1 MLFCIFF
8 LAEIVALDVDGSTPW
23 WNYPGLELWK
33 FVNLLI
39 FIVCALYLH
48 SRFGRPIREALRS
61 RGEGIKRDLLRA
73 QEERDRALAKLAEVE
88 ARFANLDAEIVRI
101 REKASL
107 EAEAEKQRIAAATE
121 VDIGK
126 ARELAKRE
134 IESAGK
140 TARHELRKFAAAE
153 SVRLAE
159 ELLKREIRPED
170 DVRLTTLNVQELGRT
185 HH

>member
-1 MLFCIFF
+1 M
-8 LAEIVALDVDGSTPW
+8 
-23 WNYPGLELWK
+23 
-33 FVNLLI
+33 
-39 FIVCALYLH
+39 
-48 SRFGRPIREALRS
+48 
-61 RGEGIKRDLLRA
+61 RA
-73 QEERDRALAKLAEVE
+73 QEERDRALAKLAKVE
-88 ARFANLDAEIVRI
+88 ARFANLDAEIARI
-101 REKASL
+101 REKAGL

-121 VDIGK
+121 AEIAK

-185 HH
+185 RH